1 MVTPPTPWLKGIAA
15 LVIAASAPA
24 WPYTLDAQALK
35 DYGGTY
41 MLDCANKASAKAT
54 VFANFLVFRDGGKRI
69 ASTSIETGHGFFRPS
84 PNPKGFLVSLINTG
98 PGNAEMLWHVF
109 RDGTGQYMVFEQG
122 DVQSQ
127 AAIGKSVGR
136 KKLHRC
142 DGAVAAD

>member
-1 MVTPPTPWLKGIAA
+1 MVIPPTPWLKGIAA
-15 LVIAASAPA
+15 LAMAASASS
-24 WPYTLDAQALK
+24 WSYTLDAQALK

-41 MLDCANKASAKAT
+41 MLDCANRASAKAT
-54 VFANFLVFRDGGKRI
+54 VGANSLVFRDGARRV
-69 ASTSIETGHGFFRPS
+69 ASTSIETGYGFFRPS

-109 RDGTGQYMVFEQG
+109 RDRTGQYMVFEQG
-122 DVQSQ
+122 DAQSQ

-136 KKLHRC
+136 KKLYRC